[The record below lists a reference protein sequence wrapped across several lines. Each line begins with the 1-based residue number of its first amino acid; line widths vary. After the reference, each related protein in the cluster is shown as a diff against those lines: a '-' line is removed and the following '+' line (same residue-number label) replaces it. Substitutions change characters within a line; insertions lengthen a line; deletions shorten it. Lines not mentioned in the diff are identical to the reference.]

1 MIWLARQLLL
11 VPRTIV
17 QPVYRQYWGNVW
29 EVWGK
34 DDSKT
39 DPSRTSAVARIIC
52 DITGRVLPGE

>member
-11 VPRTIV
+11 VPCTIV
-17 QPVYRQYWGNVW
+17 QPVYRQYSGNVW
-29 EVWGK
+29 EVWDK

-39 DPSRTSAVARIIC
+39 DPSWTSPVARIIC